1 MRLLRL
7 QEQKSQTK
15 RGAMNEK
22 EMFSWGFGGGLTL
35 VIGSV
40 VALFVRKVLP
50 LITSFLA
57 AKTAEKDASAELASA
72 AESLAK
78 VSQTTSAAHSTEYQ
92 ALAERKAQADA
103 LILKL
108 EKELAQKNA
117 ELRKIKSVEKSVLL
131 QQQAA
136 LEKKVAEL
144 EAEIESL
151 KKQLTEARALNE
163 KYEQSRTNIIS
174 AD

>member
-1 MRLLRL
+1 
-7 QEQKSQTK
+7 
-15 RGAMNEK
+15 MNEK

-117 ELRKIKSVEKSVLL
+117 ELRKIKSVEKAVLM
-131 QQQAA
+131 Q
-136 LEKKVAEL
+136 ERDEMKKKVAEL
-144 EAEIESL
+144 EAEIERL
-151 KKQLTEARALNE
+151 QKELAAAKALIE
-163 KYEQSRTNIIS
+163 KHEQNRTDIIS

>member
-1 MRLLRL
+1 
-7 QEQKSQTK
+7 
-15 RGAMNEK
+15 MNEK
-22 EMFSWGFGGGLTL
+22 ELLSWGFGGT
-35 VIGSV
+35 
-40 VALFVRKVLP
+40 ALASIAVGVLIFFKKVYP
-50 LITSFLA
+50 LISSA
-57 AKTAEKDASAELASA
+57 IGAKTAEKDASAELASA

-78 VSQTTSAAHSTEYQ
+78 VSQTTSAAHSAEYK
-92 ALAERKAQADA
+92 ALAERKEQADA

-144 EAEIESL
+144 EAEIEAL
-151 KKQLTEARALNE
+151 KKQLAEARALNE
-163 KYEQSRTNIIS
+163 KYEQSRNNIIS